1 MLKLNVS
8 WLLLAMANHVP
19 PKGTCHSLP
28 PIPFLPYSCSSL
40 EVDGEFPGLLSQRSP
55 AADPATTCQSSA
67 VRQPFVSLSK
77 PL

>member
-19 PKGTCHSLP
+19 QS
-28 PIPFLPYSCSSL
+28 PIPFLPYSDSSL
-40 EVDGEFPGLLSQRSP
+40 EVDGEFPGLLSQSSP
-55 AADPATTCQSSA
+55 AADPATPCQSSA